1 MLLWYPHHWQE
12 EVTIAHQW
20 LATNQ
25 PVEFLSRASA
35 ANQSTGRVSLPG
47 LGIVIVGYQTKRL
60 SLFLHRMLRP
70 RPPKKAC
77 RLPITPIA
85 TRHGGRRTRDCSA
98 LFLTSVV
105 VELGKKRG
113 QIGLDL
119 LMGRVEKYLV
129 IQNCILEGGAV
140 AHFRL
145 HYAPP
150 VIMYMILLYD
160 TTSIMHSVV

>member
-1 MLLWYPHHWQE
+1 MGRWAGRSSNNSLIAGARVRRTSKQE
-12 EVTIAHQW
+12 DRGQ
-20 LATNQ
+20 
-25 PVEFLSRASA
+25 
-35 ANQSTGRVSLPG
+35 GRIGESL
-47 LGIVIVGYQTKRL
+47 
-60 SLFLHRMLRP
+60 
-70 RPPKKAC
+70 
-77 RLPITPIA
+77 A
-85 TRHGGRRTRDCSA
+85 TRHGGRRTHDCSA

-113 QIGLDL
+113 QIGLHL

-150 VIMYMILLYD
+150 MASNAYAVLSFSTLLSSNYVALCIIHILL
-160 TTSIMHSVV
+160 